1 MNDGFLIK
9 EIKVII
15 VDEYGIE
22 HEFVPNS
29 ETKEQFDNDLYNFME
44 EHDALDNF
52 DGDVS

>member
-1 MNDGFLIK
+1 MDEVHNIK

-22 HEFVPNS
+22 YEYIPDI
-29 ETKEQFDNDLYNFME
+29 EKMEQFNYDLYNFME
-44 EHDALDNF
+44 EHEALDNF